1 LEEGWPGSGRLYRSG
16 DLVRWRADGC
26 LEFLGRIDEQVKING
41 YRIELGEIRSA
52 LLEHPAVGEAAVL
65 TDEADAADAAE
76 PGADRRIVAFVTAAG
91 ETADESW
98 LEVDLPSGHR
108 VAGLNLNETEYVYQE
123 IFVDEVYSRDG
134 IVLPPD
140 AVVLDVGANIGLFS
154 LYIASRAPRARVV
167 AFEPLAPIR
176 RRLEA
181 NLGLYAPQVEVFGI
195 GLSDAEREETFTYY
209 PGYSTF
215 SGIAEYADASGERDV
230 IRRYL
235 SNQGEEGGA
244 NLLLDNIDEI
254 LDDRLRAE
262 AHRCRLR
269 RLDQVIGELGLERI
283 DLLKIDVQRAEMD
296 VLLGLDDAALAKVR
310 QIVLE
315 VHDKRDGATAGRADA
330 LSDLLRRHGF
340 EVSIRQDA
348 LLEGTDRYNCYA
360 VRPGYAESLAERI
373 DWRALAPRPA
383 AAL

>member
-1 LEEGWPGSGRLYRSG
+1 M
-16 DLVRWRADGC
+16 RWRADGC

-52 LLEHPAVGEAAVL
+52 LLEHPALGEAAVL
-65 TDEADAADAAE
+65 TDEADAAE
-76 PGADRRIVAFVTAAG
+76 PGTDRRIVAFVTAAG
-91 ETADESW
+91 ETVDESW

-108 VAGLNLNETEYVYQE
+108 VAGLNLNETEYVYQK
-123 IFVDEVYSRDG
+123 SSSTRST
-134 IVLPPD
+134 
-140 AVVLDVGANIGLFS
+140 AAT
-154 LYIASRAPRARVV
+154 ASSCRRTRWSSTSVPTSACFRCTSPAARRARVV

-181 NLGLYAPQVEVFGI
+181 NLGRYAPQVEVFGI

-360 VRPGYAESLAERI
+360 VRPGYAESLTERI
-373 DWRALAPRPA
+373 DWRALAPRPPRPLA
-383 AAL
+383 AS

>member
-1 LEEGWPGSGRLYRSG
+1 M
-16 DLVRWRADGC
+16 
-26 LEFLGRIDEQVKING
+26 KING

-65 TDEADAADAAE
+65 TDEADAAE

-176 RRLEA
+176 RRLR
-181 NLGLYAPQVEVFGI
+181 PT
-195 GLSDAEREETFTYY
+195 SDATHRRSRYSASVCPTPSVRKPSPTIRATRPS
-209 PGYSTF
+209 PGSPSTP
-215 SGIAEYADASGERDV
+215 
-230 IRRYL
+230 
-235 SNQGEEGGA
+235 
-244 NLLLDNIDEI
+244 
-254 LDDRLRAE
+254 
-262 AHRCRLR
+262 
-269 RLDQVIGELGLERI
+269 
-283 DLLKIDVQRAEMD
+283 
-296 VLLGLDDAALAKVR
+296 
-310 QIVLE
+310 
-315 VHDKRDGATAGRADA
+315 T
-330 LSDLLRRHGF
+330 
-340 EVSIRQDA
+340 
-348 LLEGTDRYNCYA
+348 
-360 VRPGYAESLAERI
+360 
-373 DWRALAPRPA
+373 PA
-383 AAL
+383 ANATSSDAT